1 MVVPMPM
8 IVAVLLMAMVVL
20 GELGLITARLTTL
33 LDNKRHGKLVGLW
46 NLLDRFPIRS
56 TIDKP
61 EVLVLVAFPAGF
73 NRDCVGSYAG
83 QPEVERHARL
93 ED

>member
-8 IVAVLLMAMVVL
+8 IVAVLLMTMVVL

-46 NLLDRFPIRS
+46 NLLDRFPIGS

-61 EVLVLVAFPAGF
+61 EVLAVVALPAGL